1 MRLLVE
7 VLFLD
12 VLLATVH
19 IGSDIYLIYSYFDSD
34 DPWWGGITIFA
45 VFLPGLLGNIKG
57 VNRRAKLA
65 F

>member
-45 VFLPGLLGNIKG
+45 VLLPGLLGNIKG
-57 VNRRAKLA
+57 VNRGAEACL
-65 F
+65 